1 MRRLT
6 GEIISVNMLGRQM
19 IILNSLED
27 AKELL
32 QKRGYNYSDRPRF
45 TLLELWVQVYC
56 FIDQLLFLI
65 LPFQDGM
72 GRFNCLFTLQR
83 TL

>member
-1 MRRLT
+1 MEEIHGMGRVAWQATSIVLIYIAHMHRFV

-45 TLLELWVQVYC
+45 TLLEL
-56 FIDQLLFLI
+56 
-65 LPFQDGM
+65 
-72 GRFNCLFTLQR
+72 
-83 TL
+83 